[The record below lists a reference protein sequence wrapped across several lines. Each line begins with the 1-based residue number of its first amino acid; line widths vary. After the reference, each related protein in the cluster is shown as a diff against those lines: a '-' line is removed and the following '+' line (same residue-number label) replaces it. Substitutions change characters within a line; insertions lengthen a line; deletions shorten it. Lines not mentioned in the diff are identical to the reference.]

1 MNIDFK
7 LIVLLAIVFFIAK
20 EDKPKPKIR
29 QTQQKPHMMAN
40 PPPPPQMGSPPR
52 VPDRVGE
59 PFVQNNMAYMN
70 QGSDTAMFESLNPA
84 PRRIGSAF
92 LYSSPESF

>member
-1 MNIDFK
+1 MNIDLKF
-7 LIVLLAIVFFIAK
+7 IVILAIVYFIAK
-20 EDKPKPKIR
+20 EDKPKIR

-40 PPPPPQMGSPPR
+40 PPPPPQMVSPPR

-59 PFVQNNMAYMN
+59 PYMKNSMAYVN
-70 QGSDTAMFESLNPA
+70 EGSNTGMFEALNPA